1 MSDRAEPRDL
11 IPLPEPLPGLARLRR
26 RLADRGA
33 LRDDLLARLAEMPT
47 PAGLLGDRLD
57 VAGDPTVVQLAELWA
72 RVADGV
78 SAYTELT
85 AGETYLGTAQDWTD
99 VRRVAALTGH
109 RPSQRTAARGWI
121 RLETAAGAE
130 PMVPAGTR
138 VQAPS
143 AGGSPSQTY
152 EVTSDTQVHADWA
165 GLTVTAVPVPAAP
178 TGNQLRFLS
187 DPGFTPADRIVLVQE
202 GGLTPPPILWW
213 RYLGWL
219 RQTIGPVPQAGA
231 SMHIR
236 GVVKVTQRSD
246 DLGATLLEFDRD
258 LRRLLPEKP
267 GITYAAYR
275 IRAELRVA
283 SRFEGLTYV
292 MKDSAITLG
301 PASYGVDQVPISAAS
316 WYVLV
321 EDASAVSR
329 EQYVLLHQGD
339 ACLVTTVESV
349 TPLDWRVAPG
359 MTRRVAQLK
368 LRALVSDP
376 AGILAPGVA
385 VLLVDERKVAQHYD
399 LNDLPGDVA
408 AARVHPR
415 PAVLPDQLAVQT
427 IAPDGRTGWELT
439 RCTANALDTTDDTGG
454 LQVTLADPRAGRI
467 SRGAATGNLAPIR
480 HGTTGSGPLTIND
493 GVTVIAGPVTADAA
507 ADGTVTDSM
516 VVVVD
521 GVRWDEVPSLY
532 GRGPSELVYSTRLAA
547 DGQLVLQF
555 GDGITGALPRG
566 AVTAT
571 WRTGGGLAGEVD
583 GAQITVLSGSITG
596 VRAIQGVGPMS
607 GAADQDDEAQ
617 LKRAAPARIRA
628 LDRAVALGDLADL
641 ALTVPG
647 TSHSVSWRGFGP
659 PGCSCGRSGLH
670 VAVLRLAAGGV
681 RTANPSELLALSR
694 YLDDRRDTTIPLCV
708 AAAVSIPITIGAQ
721 LAIDPRRTPAAV
733 LAAATGA
740 VLDPGGPLAPAPRGL
755 GLPLDGSDV
764 IEVVQP
770 VPGVLGITDLT
781 LTGGT
786 PVGAIV
792 SPEDLLLGRRAA
804 ARYELLWVTAAQL
817 GVRSNG

>member
-1 MSDRAEPRDL
+1 MSDRIEPRDL
-11 IPLPEPLPGLARLRR
+11 IPLPDPLPGLARLRR
-26 RLADRGA
+26 RLADRYA
-33 LRDDLLARLAEMPT
+33 LRDDLLARLAEIPT

-57 VAGDPTVVQLAELWA
+57 VAGDPAVVQLAELWA

-85 AGETYLGTAQDWTD
+85 AGEAYLGTAQDWTD

-121 RLETAAGAE
+121 RLDTAPGAE
-130 PMVPAGTR
+130 PLVPAGTR

-143 AGGSPSQTY
+143 AGGSPTQTY

-178 TGNQLRFLS
+178 SGNRLRFLS
-187 DPGFTPADRIVLVQE
+187 DPGFNPADRVVLVQE
-202 GGLTPPPILWW
+202 GGTTAPPMPWW
-213 RYLGWL
+213 MYLGWL
-219 RQTIGPVPQAGA
+219 RGSIGPNPQGA
-231 SMHIR
+231 STHIQGIVR
-236 GVVKVTQRSD
+236 VTQRSD

-258 LRRLLPEKP
+258 LGPLMPAKT

-275 IRAELRVA
+275 VRAELRVA

-292 MKDSAITLG
+292 LKDNAVTLEN
-301 PASYGVDQVPISAAS
+301 ATYGVDKNPISAADD

-321 EDASAVSR
+321 EDASAVSP
-329 EQYVLLHQGD
+329 EQNVLLHQGG
-339 ACLVTTVESV
+339 ACFVTTVVSV
-349 TPLDWRVAPG
+349 IPLDWQVAPG

-368 LRALVSDP
+368 LRKLLSAPS
-376 AGILAPGVA
+376 GILAKGVE
-385 VLLVDERKVAQHYD
+385 VLLVDERQVAQHYD
-399 LNDLPGDVA
+399 LPDLVGSAGP
-408 AARVHPR
+408 ARVHPR
-415 PAVLPDQLAVQT
+415 PASLPEQLAIQT
-427 IAPDGRTGWELT
+427 IGPDGAATWELT
-439 RCTANALDTTDDTGG
+439 RCTGNALDTADDTGG
-454 LQVTLADPRAGRI
+454 LQVTLADPRTGRI
-467 SRGAATGNLAPIR
+467 SRGAATGNLAPVR
-480 HGTTGSGPLTIND
+480 HGTSGSGPLTING
-493 GVTVIAGPVTADAA
+493 GVVVIAGPVTADAA
-507 ADGTVTDSM
+507 ADGTVTDSL
-516 VVVVD
+516 VVRVD

-532 GRGPSELVYSTRLAA
+532 GRGPGELVYSTRLAA
-547 DGQLVLQF
+547 EGQLVLQF
-555 GDGITGALPRG
+555 GDGVTGALPRG

-596 VRAIQGVGPMS
+596 VRAIAGVGPMS
-607 GAADQDDEAQ
+607 GAADQDDESQ

-641 ALTVPG
+641 ALTMPG
-647 TSHSVSWRGFGP
+647 TSHSASWRGFGP

-670 VAVLRLAAGGV
+670 VAVLRLTSGGV
-681 RTANPSELLALSR
+681 RPANPSELLALSR
-694 YLDDRRDTTIPLCV
+694 YLDDRRDTTVPLCV
-708 AAAVSIPITIGAQ
+708 AAAVSTPITVGAQ

-733 LAAATGA
+733 VAAATGA

-755 GLPLDGSDV
+755 GVPLDGSDV

-786 PVGAIV
+786 PVPA
-792 SPEDLLLGRRAA
+792 PEDLLLGRRAT

-817 GVRSNG
+817 GVRANG